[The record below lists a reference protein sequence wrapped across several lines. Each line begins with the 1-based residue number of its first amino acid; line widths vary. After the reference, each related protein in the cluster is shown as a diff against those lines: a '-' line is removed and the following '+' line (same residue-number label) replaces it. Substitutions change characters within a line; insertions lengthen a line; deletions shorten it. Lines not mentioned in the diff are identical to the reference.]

1 MEIDCSLESS
11 AKLISSGL
19 LIEQTPSLQFAESFS
34 EKYRIANRKIVPHI
48 YTYIEDITDTIYY

>member
-19 LIEQTPSLQFAESFS
+19 LIEQTPSLQCAESFS

-48 YTYIEDITDTIYY
+48 YTDITN